1 MYVHP
6 LLLNPHLEPGP
17 PSSSITTM
25 ASKDHTSDVHP
36 QTPNPPTQ
44 TNNSLGASPARTRAP
59 CRDPARHRSH
69 GRHRKPPLRQRLA
82 SRRPRSPTLRRPAR
96 SAELVAMVENRLHHL
111 HGNGHFQPGLRSA
124 LAGAHVPCAHG
135 VVQVRPHR
143 GHSIYRR
150 VHFGV
155 GV

>member
-1 MYVHP
+1 VHP
-6 LLLNPHLEPGP
+6 LLSDPHLEPGHL
-17 PSSSITTM
+17 SASTTAM

-36 QTPNPPTQ
+36 QTSNPPTQ
-44 TNNSLGASPARTRAP
+44 PNNPLGASPARARAP
-59 CRDPARHRSH
+59 CRDPARYRSH

-82 SRRPRSPTLRRPAR
+82 SRRPRATALRRPAR
-96 SAELVAMVENRLHHL
+96 SAELVAVVENRLHHL
-111 HGNGHFQPGLRSA
+111 HGNGYFQPGLRSA
-124 LAGAHVPCAHG
+124 LAGAHVPYAHG
-135 VVQVRPHR
+135 VVQVRPHG